1 MAPLAAKTQFRI
13 RLRDLE
19 DWLSTPKRLVH
30 FDWSHDAPMNN
41 NGKENM
47 ESLATR
53 CVLGSGVCFCAVAGT
68 AVSPAGVDDGVQ
80 VNEQESTRDG
90 GAATPRHLSTAPD
103 NNAVRLIGRC

>member
-1 MAPLAAKTQFRI
+1 MAPLAAKTRFRI

-30 FDWSHDAPMNN
+30 FDWSHDASMNN

-53 CVLGSGVCFCAVAGT
+53 CVLGSGVCSCSVTGT
-68 AVSPAGVDDGVQ
+68 TVSPAGVDDGVQ

-90 GAATPRHLSTAPD
+90 GAARPPHLSTAP
-103 NNAVRLIGRC
+103 